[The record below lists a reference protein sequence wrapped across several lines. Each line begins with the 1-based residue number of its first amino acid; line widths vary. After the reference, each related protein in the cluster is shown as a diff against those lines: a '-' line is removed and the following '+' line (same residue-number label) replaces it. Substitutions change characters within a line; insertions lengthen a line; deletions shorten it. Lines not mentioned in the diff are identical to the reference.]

1 MAAFIRYTKNIYGHI
16 LEAQMKKYDTVIFD
30 LDGTLL
36 NTLEDLAD
44 AVNFV
49 MRKNHYPQ
57 RTIEEVR
64 RFVGNGIRRL
74 MELAVPENISETE
87 FEQVFEEFKNYY
99 TEHCQIKTCAYD
111 GVMPLLKHLYENGYA
126 MAIVSNK
133 NHAAVCELNDIY
145 FKDYIEVAIGQKDGI
160 RKKPAPDTVVQA
172 LKELGKTKERA
183 VYVGD
188 SEVDFAT
195 AKNSGMDCVLVTWG
209 FRNLEELKEF
219 QPVAFVDTAEQLQ
232 MILEQA

>member
-1 MAAFIRYTKNIYGHI
+1 MKN
-16 LEAQMKKYDTVIFD
+16 YDTVIFD

-49 MRKNHYPQ
+49 MRANQYPE

-64 RFVGNGIRRL
+64 HFVGNGIRRL
-74 MELAVPENISETE
+74 MEQAVPEHVIGEE
-87 FEQVFEEFKNYY
+87 FERVFEEFKKYY
-99 TEHCQIKTCAYD
+99 TEHCQNKTCAYE
-111 GVMPLLKHLYENGYA
+111 GIMPLLGCLYEKGYA

-145 FKDYIEVAIGQKDGI
+145 FKEFIKVAIGQKDGI
-160 RKKPAPDTVVQA
+160 RKKPAPDTVIQA
-172 LKELGKTKERA
+172 LKELGKDKEKTI
-183 VYVGD
+183 YVGD

-195 AKNSGMDCVLVTWG
+195 AKNSGMDCALVTWG
-209 FRNLEELKEF
+209 FRKVEELAEF
-219 QPVAFVDTAEQLQ
+219 SPTAFIDKPEELLGV
-232 MILEQA
+232 LEK

>member
-1 MAAFIRYTKNIYGHI
+1 
-16 LEAQMKKYDTVIFD
+16 MKKYDTVIFD

-49 MRKNHYPQ
+49 MREHQYPE
-57 RTIEEVR
+57 RTIDEVR

-74 MELAVPENISETE
+74 MEQAVPETVSGDE
-87 FEQVFEEFKNYY
+87 FEQVFEQFKNYY

-111 GVMPLLKHLYENGYA
+111 GIMPLLEDLYEKGYA

-145 FKDYIEVAIGQKDGI
+145 FKEYIKVAIGQKDGI
-160 RKKPAPDTVVQA
+160 RKKPAPDTVIQA
-172 LKELGKTKERA
+172 LKELGKEKETA
-183 VYVGD
+183 IYVGD

-195 AKNSGMDCVLVTWG
+195 AENTGMDCVLVTWG
-209 FRNLEELKEF
+209 FRTVEEMAAFSPTAFINRTEELLG
-219 QPVAFVDTAEQLQ
+219 V
-232 MILEQA
+232 LER

>member
-1 MAAFIRYTKNIYGHI
+1 MKN
-16 LEAQMKKYDTVIFD
+16 YDTVIFD

-49 MRKNHYPQ
+49 MRANQYPE

-64 RFVGNGIRRL
+64 CFVGNGIRRL
-74 MELAVPENISETE
+74 MEQAVPKHVMGEE
-87 FEQVFEEFKNYY
+87 FERVFEEFKNYY
-99 TEHCQIKTCAYD
+99 TEHCQIKTCAYE
-111 GVMPLLKHLYENGYA
+111 GIMSLLSCLYEKRYA

-145 FKDYIEVAIGQKDGI
+145 FKEYINVAIGQKDGI
-160 RKKPAPDTVVQA
+160 RKKPAPDTVIQA
-172 LKELGKTKERA
+172 LKELGKDKEKA
-183 VYVGD
+183 IYVGD

-195 AKNSGMDCVLVTWG
+195 AKNSGMDCALVTWG
-209 FRNLEELKEF
+209 FRTVEELAEF
-219 QPVAFVDTAEQLQ
+219 SPTAFIDKPEELLGV
-232 MILEQA
+232 LEK

>member
-1 MAAFIRYTKNIYGHI
+1 MKN
-16 LEAQMKKYDTVIFD
+16 YDTVIFD

-49 MRKNHYPQ
+49 MRSNRYPE

-64 RFVGNGIRRL
+64 CFVGNGIRRL
-74 MELAVPENISETE
+74 MEQAVPKHVIGEE
-87 FEQVFEEFKNYY
+87 FERVFEEFKNYY
-99 TEHCQIKTCAYD
+99 TEHCQIKTCAYE
-111 GVMPLLKHLYENGYA
+111 GIMSLLSCLYEKRYA

-145 FKDYIEVAIGQKDGI
+145 FKEYITVAIGQKDGI
-160 RKKPAPDTVVQA
+160 RKKPAPDTVIQA
-172 LKELGKTKERA
+172 LKELGKDKEKA
-183 VYVGD
+183 IYVGD

-195 AKNSGMDCVLVTWG
+195 AKNSGMDCALVTWG
-209 FRNLEELKEF
+209 FRKVEELAEF
-219 QPVAFVDTAEQLQ
+219 SPTAFIDKPEELLGV
-232 MILEQA
+232 LEK